1 MTTIASLDNNILSL
15 PNEVIRMIID
25 KMSDND
31 LMARID
37 IPEFSVYAIE
47 LLKQRITK
55 MTMENLT
62 HAYMYEPIR
71 TEVQIQFNK
80 LSHMKYKTLKNI
92 YCGSTDENIRHSIE
106 VLIADNFVEVVGQS
120 IPEGM
125 NFIMQVDTIRAVLI
139 TEKFMELVDNNGGL
153 FNGFDAYNGSV
164 DRILTNMDIKLV
176 NTEFAFGYSY
186 PLNFDI
192 GFFPNKVR
200 VARGSMIE
208 NEIDYNFNS
217 IFMRLYESIVGKFSL
232 NEMKINTHFIG
243 NNSCRLNESFEF

>member
-15 PNEVIRMIID
+15 PNEVISMIID

-47 LLKQRITK
+47 LLKQRITN
-55 MTMENLT
+55 MTMENLA
-62 HAYMYEPIR
+62 HAYMHEPIR
-71 TEVQIQFNK
+71 TEIQIQFNQ

-92 YCGSTDENIRHSIE
+92 YLGSTDENIRHSIE
-106 VLIADNFVEVVGQS
+106 VLIADSYVKVVRQS

-153 FNGFDAYNGSV
+153 FNGFDAYNDSV
-164 DRILTNMDIKLV
+164 DRILTNMEIKVV
-176 NTEFAFGYSY
+176 NTQFAFGYSY
-186 PLNFDI
+186 PLQFDI
-192 GFFPNKVR
+192 GILPNKVR
-200 VARGSMIE
+200 VARDSLIE
-208 NEIDYNFNS
+208 NGIDYNFNS

-243 NNSCRLNESFEF
+243 NNSVRLNETFDF